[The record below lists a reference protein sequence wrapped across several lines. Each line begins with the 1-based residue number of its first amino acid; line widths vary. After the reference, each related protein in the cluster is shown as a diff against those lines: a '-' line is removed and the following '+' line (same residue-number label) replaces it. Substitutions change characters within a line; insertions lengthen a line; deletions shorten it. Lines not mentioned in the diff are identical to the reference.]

1 MKPDILLI
9 EPMMPE
15 VEAQLDAAY
24 RVHRLFQGSDPAA
37 LIAAVGPSVRAIVT
51 GGGHGAGNEIVDALP
66 ALEIIAINGIGTD
79 AVDLERARAR
89 SVRVTTTPGVLTEDV
104 ADLAL
109 GLLLATSR
117 RICVADRFVRAGRWP
132 AGRLP
137 LSAQVSGKRLGLLGL
152 GQIGRAVARRAEGF
166 GMSIAY
172 CEPHP
177 YNDITYR
184 FQPDLQ
190 QLAEESD
197 FLVVAA
203 SGGPATRG
211 LVDRRVLDAIGPT
224 GILINVARGSVVDE
238 PALVAALV
246 DGRLGGAGLDV
257 FAHEPEVPPALL
269 TMDNVVLSPHRA
281 SATVETRRAM
291 ADLVL
296 ANLAA
301 HFAGQEPLTP
311 VV

>member
-1 MKPDILLI
+1 MKPEILLI

-24 RVHRLFQGSDPAA
+24 RVHRLFHAADRTA
-37 LIAAVGPSVRAIVT
+37 LIAEIGPSVRAIVT
-51 GGGHGAGNEIVDALP
+51 GGGHGASNDMIDALP

-79 AVDLERARAR
+79 AVDLEHARAR
-89 SVRVTTTPGVLTEDV
+89 SVRVTTTPGVLTDDV

-109 GLLLATSR
+109 GLMLAVSR
-117 RICVADRFVRAGRWP
+117 RICVGDRFVREGRWP
-132 AGRLP
+132 TAHLN
-137 LSAQVSGKRLGLLGL
+137 LSAKVSGKRLGIVGL
-152 GQIGRAVARRAEGF
+152 GHIGRAVARRAEGF
-166 GMSIAY
+166 DMTIAY
-172 CEPHP
+172 
-177 YNDITYR
+177 NDGQPIADTSYR
-184 FQPDLQ
+184 FQPDLEA
-190 QLAEESD
+190 LARESD

-211 LVDRRVLDAIGPT
+211 LVDRKVLDALGPN

-238 PALVAALV
+238 PALVAALTEE
-246 DGRLGGAGLDV
+246 RLGGAGLDV
-257 FAHEPEVPPALL
+257 FAHEPEVPAALWS
-269 TMDNVVLSPHRA
+269 MDNVVLQPHRA

-301 HFAGQEPLTP
+301 HFAGREPVTP

>member
-9 EPMMPE
+9 EPMTPE

-24 RVHRLFQGSDPAA
+24 RVHRLFQAADPAA
-37 LIAAVGPSVRAIVT
+37 LIAEFGPSIRAIVT
-51 GGGHGAGNEIVDALP
+51 GGAHGASNQVVDALP

-89 SVRVTTTPGVLTEDV
+89 SVRVTTTPDVLTDDV

-109 GLLLATSR
+109 GLILATSR

-132 AGRLP
+132 HEHLP
-137 LSAQVSGKRLGLLGL
+137 LSARVTGKRLGILGL
-152 GQIGRAVARRAEGF
+152 GHVGRAVAQRAEGF

-172 CEPHP
+172 CDRHP
-177 YNDITYR
+177 IEGVAYR
-184 FQPDLQ
+184 FQPDLA
-190 QLAEESD
+190 QLARASD

-203 SGGPATRG
+203 SGGQATRG
-211 LVDRRVLDAIGPT
+211 IVNRPVLDALGPS

-257 FAHEPEVPPALL
+257 FAHEPEVPPALWTL
-269 TMDNVVLSPHRA
+269 DNVVLQPHQA
-281 SATVETRRAM
+281 SATLETRRAM

-301 HFAGQEPLTP
+301 HFAGREPVTP

>member
-24 RVHRLFQGSDPAA
+24 RVHRLFQASDPAA
-37 LIAAVGPSVRAIVT
+37 LIAAVGPSVRGIVT

-66 ALEIIAINGIGTD
+66 ALEIITINGIGTD

-104 ADLAL
+104 ADLAF

-117 RICVADRFVRAGRWP
+117 RICVADRFARAGRWP

-137 LSAQVSGKRLGLLGL
+137 LSAKVSGKRLGVLGL
-152 GQIGRAVARRAEGF
+152 GHIGRAVARRAEGF
-166 GMSIAY
+166 GMSITY

-203 SGGPATRG
+203 GGGPATRG

>member
-1 MKPDILLI
+1 
-9 EPMMPE
+9 
-15 VEAQLDAAY
+15 
-24 RVHRLFQGSDPAA
+24 
-37 LIAAVGPSVRAIVT
+37 VRAIVT
-51 GGGHGAGNEIVDALP
+51 GGGHGADNEIVDALP